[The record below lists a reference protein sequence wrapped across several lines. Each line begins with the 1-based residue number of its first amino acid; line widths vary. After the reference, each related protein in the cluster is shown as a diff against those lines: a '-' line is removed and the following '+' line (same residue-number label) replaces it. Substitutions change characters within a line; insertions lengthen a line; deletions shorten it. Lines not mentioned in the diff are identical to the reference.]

1 MMDISVYNSAIFS
14 LIVQILIVIL
24 SICGLVIKLKPNDLI
39 LKEILLLETI
49 VQIIEFSFYIW
60 LIKNFSKI
68 KVNVSLIRYF
78 DWFITTPTMLFSL
91 ICFFIYQQYKTSGIS
106 TRDLS
111 LKNIFFDN
119 ISIIVPILFF
129 NAIMLISGLLGEINI
144 VSKTIST
151 IIGFFALIYSFY
163 LIYSNFIDNID
174 INKYLF
180 WFNFILWAL
189 YGVAYIFSFKY
200 KNIFYNILDIFS
212 KNLNGLFILS
222 FIIYTYYMHQV

>member
-1 MMDISVYNSAIFS
+1 MDISIYNSAIVS

-24 SICGLVIKLKPNDLI
+24 SLGGLIIKLKPNDFI
-39 LKEILLLETI
+39 LKEILLLETV

-91 ICFFIYQQYKTSGIS
+91 ICFFIYQKYEKSDMS
-106 TRDLS
+106 TTDLS
-111 LKNIFFDN
+111 LKGIFFDN
-119 ISIIVPILFF
+119 ISIIIPILFL
-129 NAIMLISGLLGEINI
+129 NAIMLIAGFLGEIKI
-144 VSKTIST
+144 ISKTIST
-151 IIGFFALIYSFY
+151 IVGFFALIYSFY

-180 WFNFILWAL
+180 WFNFILWSL
-189 YGVAYIFSFKY
+189 YGVAYVFSFKY
-200 KNIFYNILDIFS
+200 KNIFYNILDVFS
-212 KNLNGLFILS
+212 KNINGLFILC
-222 FIIYTYYMHQV
+222 FIIYTYMH

>member
-91 ICFFIYQQYKTSGIS
+91 ICFFIYQKYKTSGIS

-111 LKNIFFDN
+111 LKNIFFDTIAN
-119 ISIIVPILFF
+119 S
-129 NAIMLISGLLGEINI
+129 LIAYKPVELRDFGRFS
-144 VSKTIST
+144 VKTIK
-151 IIGFFALIYSFY
+151 A
-163 LIYSNFIDNID
+163 
-174 INKYLF
+174 KY
-180 WFNFILWAL
+180 NARNPKTGEKVNVPEK
-189 YGVAYIFSFKY
+189 YVPHFKAG
-200 KNIFYNILDIFS
+200 KELRARVD
-212 KNLNGLFILS
+212 K
-222 FIIYTYYMHQV
+222 